1 MRAFAIALLAL
12 AAGCGGGPDERAL
25 TQDVQ
30 QRLSQ
35 SLPAGTVTLA
45 SLERRGSQA
54 DTRAPAGETRRIVY
68 FDAVLKVDKD
78 VDFGAWDRP
87 GVAGLFSALG
97 AGPRGVT
104 GITNG
109 GNKAGDR
116 VVVRGTASY
125 KRDGDAWTS
134 VAPRG
139 HAPSAAPS
147 YATSTGSG
155 PAAILQSMRE
165 VVDSVPQGATPAQRD
180 AIERELLAAQAA
192 IRARLV
198 RLKDGYPMAAGPEH
212 GQYLRFA
219 QALSSAAG
227 ARTVPLVTRGGEENI
242 RLLRERKV
250 VLALA
255 QGDSAIDAYEGKGN
269 FAQDGPYT
277 TLRAIGS
284 LYPEAVHVLV
294 RADSRLNAMA
304 ELRGRRIAVGVPGSA
319 SRTTALRVLDA
330 HGLGAKDATPVDL
343 ALGDA
348 LVALRA
354 GKVDAVVQIIGVPA
368 DSIRDALA
376 EVPLRLLPLDERA
389 VASLADT
396 KAGYFRHTI
405 AAGSYATQPRDV
417 RTIATAALL
426 LAGPDLSETETI
438 DVTRFVYASG
448 IDLVASGSA
457 QGAQVSPANA
467 RHGASVPLHV
477 GSEKA
482 LDALAAKK

>member
-1 MRAFAIALLAL
+1 MRAAAIAIVAL
-12 AAGCGGGPDERAL
+12 VAGCGGGPDERAL
-25 TQDVQ
+25 TQDVR

-35 SLPAGTVTLA
+35 ALPEATVKLSSLA
-45 SLERRGSQA
+45 RRGSQA
-54 DTRAPAGETRRIVY
+54 DTRAPAGETRRTVY
-68 FDAVLKVDKD
+68 FDATLEVETP

-87 GVAGLFSALG
+87 GVAGLVSSLG
-97 AGPRGVT
+97 AGPKGVI
-104 GITNG
+104 GITSG
-109 GNKAGDR
+109 GNKAGD
-116 VVVRGTASY
+116 VILVHGSASY
-125 KRDGDAWTS
+125 RRDGDAWVS

-139 HAPSAAPS
+139 HLPATAPS
-147 YATSTGSG
+147 YATSAATG

-165 VVDSVPQGATPAQRD
+165 VVDSVPAGASPQQRD

-227 ARTVPLVTRGGEENI
+227 ARTVPLVTRGGDENI
-242 RLLRERKV
+242 RLLRDRKV

-255 QGDSAIDAYEGKGN
+255 QGDSALDAYEGKGS
-269 FAQDGPYT
+269 FAQEGAYS
-277 TLRAIGS
+277 TLRAVGS

-294 RADSRLNAMA
+294 RADSRFNAMSD
-304 ELRGRRIAVGVPGSA
+304 LRGRRIAVGIPGAA
-319 SRTTALRVLDA
+319 SRSTAFRVLDA
-330 HGLGAKDATPVDL
+330 HGLGPKAATAVDL

-354 GKVDAVVQIIGVPA
+354 GSVHAVVQIIGVPA

-389 VASLADT
+389 VATLAET
-396 KAGYFRHTI
+396 KAGYFRYTI
-405 AAGSYATQPRDV
+405 AGGSYATQPRDV

-426 LAGPDLSETETI
+426 LAGPDLSETEI
-438 DVTRFVYASG
+438 ADVTTFVYASG
-448 IDLVASGSA
+448 RDLASAGSA
-457 QGAQVSPANA
+457 QGTQVSPANA
-467 RHGASVPLHV
+467 RLGASVPLHV
-477 GSEKA
+477 GSEKV
-482 LDALAAKK
+482 LDALARAK